1 MKKRDFIFFITA
13 LLVLVIDQLTKYFV
27 KANLTLSESVPVIN
41 NFFHITLI
49 QNFGISFGMLN
60 VSALRWIFV
69 IITIIII
76 GLILYYYKQI
86 KKQFPLIC
94 AALILGGALGNLMD
108 RILLGFIVDF
118 IDFRIWPAFNI
129 ADMAITIGVIA
140 LIIYYWKK

>member
-1 MKKRDFIFFITA
+1 MKKRDFIFFTIT
-13 LLVLVIDQLTKYFV
+13 LLVLIIDQLTKYFV

-41 NFFHITLI
+41 NIFHITLI

-69 IITIIII
+69 IITVIIVGI
-76 GLILYYYKQI
+76 ILYYYKQI

-94 AALILGGALGNLMD
+94 TALILGGALGNLMD

-129 ADMAITIGVIA
+129 ADAAITLGVIA
-140 LIIYYWKK
+140 LIVYYWKK